1 MSGDLHVDVVQLRE
15 AARFI
20 DDKARAIRS
29 EVQQLDQSIGN
40 ELLIDGWQGVAASAY
55 DESWVEWKQGAEAV
69 ISALEESA
77 VALIEAANQYEL
89 RDETN
94 SAAITGLTGL
104 DLP

>member
-1 MSGDLHVDVVQLRE
+1 M
-15 AARFI
+15 
-20 DDKARAIRS
+20 
-29 EVQQLDQSIGN
+29 
-40 ELLIDGWQGVAASAY
+40 
-55 DESWVEWKQGAEAV
+55 EWKQGAEAV